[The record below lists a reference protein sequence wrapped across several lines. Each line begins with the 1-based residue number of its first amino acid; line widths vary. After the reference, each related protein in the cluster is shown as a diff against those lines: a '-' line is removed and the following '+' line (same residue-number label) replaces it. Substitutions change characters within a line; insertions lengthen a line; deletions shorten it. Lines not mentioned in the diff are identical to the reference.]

1 MDPGILNNNE
11 TFCVYG
17 REYSTKK
24 GYNIYAGT
32 VEDCASLFTSE
43 FVLQKIFSTSQAIFS
58 HVFHFKFL
66 NITFSSL
73 YQVSSQPDTICY
85 CYQESGLL
93 CDENAV
99 PIISIYPGQTFGIL
113 AVGMGVG
120 ISPVVIRSQINSK
133 YDISPKLQ
141 HLERA
146 CEPLNCTILAPEN
159 ISGILVQLTV
169 EKSSIYKLCF
179 DQVSEC

>member
-1 MDPGILNNNE
+1 MDGGLITDLCFYQIVDPGILNNNE
-11 TFCVYG
+11 TFVYMEG
-17 REYSTKK
+17 NIALIT

-43 FVLQKIFSTSQAIFS
+43 FVPPKIFSTSQAIFS
-58 HVFHFKFL
+58 HEFHFKFQ

-73 YQVSSQPDTICY
+73 YQLSSQPDTICY

-120 ISPVVIRSQINSK
+120 ISLAVIRSQINSK
-133 YDISPKLQ
+133 YDISPKLK

-146 CEPLNCTILAPEN
+146 CEPLNHTILAPEN
-159 ISGILVQLTV
+159 TSGILVQ
-169 EKSSIYKLCF
+169 
-179 DQVSEC
+179 Q